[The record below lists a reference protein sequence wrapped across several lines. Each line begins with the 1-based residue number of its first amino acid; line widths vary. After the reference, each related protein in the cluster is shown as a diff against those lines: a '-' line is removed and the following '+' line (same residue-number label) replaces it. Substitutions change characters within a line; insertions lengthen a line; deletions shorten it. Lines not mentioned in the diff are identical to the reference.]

1 MPLAGSASTL
11 SASLKAALLAGPTG
25 AVDNEALDAFC
36 DALSNVVIGH
46 IVANAI
52 VSPVGLPAPMSNTG
66 GPVVGTGV
74 IL

>member
-1 MPLAGSASTL
+1 MPLAGSESTL

-36 DALSNVVIGH
+36 DALADVVIAH
-46 IVANAI
+46 IVANAT